1 MAYCARLAFTQTCH
15 VVLKYWAVGLS
26 IGRGRV
32 ARLAGT
38 PGAPRE
44 DSQRNPIGP
53 PPAKKKPRHVCEN
66 TSKKHFEYEL
76 CQIVLFIF
84 VTRNKFHGISDLFVQ
99 ISYLIQL

>member
-53 PPAKKKPRHVCEN
+53 PPAKKKPDMCVKIRPKN
-66 TSKKHFEYEL
+66 TSNMSFARSFCSFL
-76 CQIVLFIF
+76 
-84 VTRNKFHGISDLFVQ
+84 
-99 ISYLIQL
+99 